1 VKRLVLVGG
10 LLAVVSLA
18 TATVAWG
25 DATPLCNGQ
34 PCIKGLWYT
43 SPVSVTW
50 DLKGD
55 NNGGGCA
62 PQNYSADTN
71 QSYLQ
76 SESMQDWPVWT
87 FCNDTTSGDL
97 KYYFIQ
103 VQLSSPTATATPARS
118 PDSAGWYNHP
128 LAISF
133 QGSSFSGIASC
144 TPAITYAG
152 PASPGATVTG
162 SCTDNAGKT
171 VTVTSSPFAYD
182 ATPPS
187 LTATATAGDQTIAL
201 NWQTSGDIAPVAT
214 VQVTRSGGPGAAGAV
229 PVYSGTATGF
239 NDTHLRNG
247 VHYTY
252 TITARDAAGN
262 VTVQTIGATPAARL
276 LSPSNN
282 ARVTAPPLLSWTAVS
297 GATYYNVQLYRGDPT
312 KLLSLWPT
320 RASLRLRRAWR
331 FDGRRYRL
339 KPGRYRWYVWP
350 GFGKRKSARYGHRI
364 GTGTFV
370 VVP

>member
-1 VKRLVLVGG
+1 VRKLAA
-10 LLAVVSLA
+10 LAVVIACWLLA
-18 TATVAWG
+18 AGAAWG
-25 DATPLCNGQ
+25 NTLSVSCGTPSGQCDESGDWQAGPTPVTWEATPLPNSVVGCVSTTYTDVDTTVSCQVWWGSSTQ
-34 PCIKGLWYT
+34 SISFPLKVET
-43 SPVSVTW
+43 SP
-50 DLKGD
+50 
-55 NNGGGCA
+55 
-62 PQNYSADTN
+62 
-71 QSYLQ
+71 
-76 SESMQDWPVWT
+76 
-87 FCNDTTSGDL
+87 
-97 KYYFIQ
+97 
-103 VQLSSPTATATPARS
+103 PTATATPARS

-144 TPAITYAG
+144 TAITYAG
-152 PASPGATVTG
+152 PASPSATVTG

-171 VTVTSSPFAYD
+171 VTVTSAPFAYD

-187 LTATATAGDQTIAL
+187 LTATATPGDQTVAL
-201 NWQTSGDIAPVAT
+201 NWQTTGDIAPVAT

-252 TITARDAAGN
+252 TITVRDAAGN

-297 GATYYNVQLYRGDPT
+297 GATYYNVQLYRDDPT
-312 KLLSLWPT
+312 KLLSMWPT
-320 RASLRLRRAWR
+320 GASLRLRRAWR

-350 GFGKRKSARYGHRI
+350 GFGKRKAARYGHRI